1 MVPHM
6 VYFGDID
13 HNTKAIYKCTILWCV
28 KSCKWSY
35 INIAKTGIASLYFQ
49 CYNTISYLGHPRGS
63 EKYKAVVQLFKGK

>member
-6 VYFGDID
+6 VYLVIL
-13 HNTKAIYKCTILWCV
+13 ITIQRQFISV
-28 KSCKWSY
+28 RYRDVSKVVNGPHRATY

-63 EKYKAVVQLFKGK
+63 EKYRFC